1 MPDIKIYKDI
11 TVLPI
16 DDIKPYWR
24 NPRRNDKTVEALK
37 AVIPVVGFN
46 VPIYVDKDYVII
58 KGHARYRAATQL
70 GMKELPCIISENSD
84 EQNRLDRVADNKV
97 SELAEWDVGEL
108 RYELENIDF
117 DLESIGFDMPK
128 DDLMEAEYGQEEFND
143 VKDEDFAKSYA
154 KIIESQQVQ
163 DKDIINS
170 FKSDSN
176 DTIVPTERKDRK
188 VMRVTCPHCG
198 EPLVFDLA

>member
-16 DDIKPYWR
+16 DQIKPYWR

-37 AVIPVVGFN
+37 AVIPAVGFN
-46 VPIYVDKDYVII
+46 VPIYIDKDYVII

-70 GMKELPCIISENSD
+70 GMTELPCIISTNTD

-97 SELAEWDVGEL
+97 SELAEWDIGEL

-128 DDLMEAEYGQEEFND
+128 DDFMETEYAQEEYQE
-143 VKDEDFAKSYA
+143 VKDEDFAKTY
-154 KIIESQQVQ
+154 KDIIQSQQTQ
-163 DKDIINS
+163 DTDIINS
-170 FKSDSN
+170 FNPDKQ
-176 DTIVPTERKDRK
+176 DTPPTVKERK
-188 VMRVTCPHCG
+188 VVRVTCPHCG
-198 EPLVFDLA
+198 EPLVFDIN